1 MFGYG
6 YPDRLGHLQTD
17 LPQVITLGTEVRLT
31 KLERR
36 DICSIVA
43 DQGKPGN
50 VWLLLIYFI
59 SKLYLSLLLEPAFI
73 FCASGVC

>member
-1 MFGYG
+1 MMFGYG
-6 YPDRLGHLQTD
+6 YPDILGRLQTD

-50 VWLLLIYFI
+50 V
-59 SKLYLSLLLEPAFI
+59 
-73 FCASGVC
+73 

>member
-1 MFGYG
+1 MTKSAGIDLQNSEKYVSVVYKSQPMMFGYG

-50 VWLLLIYFI
+50 V
-59 SKLYLSLLLEPAFI
+59 
-73 FCASGVC
+73 